1 MGGIVSTFVLGFIVA
16 QSGWWIA
23 ARGVIGPENSAAF
36 GNAPVVR
43 FALLAGVEVV
53 VAAVAFA
60 AVLAF
65 VAQGR
70 VLTASAKAIF
80 VAFLAGAVTATVAA
94 GPFALI
100 PPVIEGEGMLF
111 VYIVAGGL
119 LSTAFA
125 WLVARAFRG
134 EMAPEA

>member
-1 MGGIVSTFVLGFIVA
+1 MGGIVATFVLGFVMA
-16 QSGWWIA
+16 QSAWWIA
-23 ARGVIGPENSAAF
+23 ARGVIGPENSAAW

-70 VLTASAKAIF
+70 QLTASAKAIF
-80 VAFLAGAVTATVAA
+80 VAFLAGALTATVAA

-100 PPVIEGEGMLF
+100 PPVIDGEGMLF

-134 EMAPEA
+134 EIVSEA

>member
-1 MGGIVSTFVLGFIVA
+1 MGGIVSAFVLGFIVA

-23 ARGVIGPENSAAF
+23 ARNLVSPENSAALA
-36 GNAPVVR
+36 GAPVLR
-43 FALLAGVEVV
+43 FALLAGVEIV
-53 VAAVAFA
+53 VAAVAFG

-70 VLTASAKAIF
+70 ALSASAKAIF
-80 VAFLAGAVTATVAA
+80 VACIAGAVTSTVAA

-119 LSTAFA
+119 LSAAFA
-125 WLVARAFRG
+125 LLVGRAFRG
-134 EMAPEA
+134 EVVPEA